1 MAITSYGIGAQP
13 AKMALRH
20 HRLVSA
26 LPLNYL
32 AAAVLCVVVLANLR
46 GQGSTHDSGSQDSK
60 QTSSGVLAS
69 TAPTYYRDV
78 LPILRQHCVTCHRGG
93 GIAPMSFQT
102 YETARRYAYL
112 IRNVTRDKAM
122 PPPFSIPLVGRV
134 TNDPS
139 LTPAQ
144 IAALATWANLKA
156 PRGDSHDAPAL
167 PGDAAPW
174 SIPKPDLIIKMPQPV
189 AIPAMGKLDYVYEI
203 VPTGLTEGRWV
214 QMAEVLPFLQ
224 ANLLQ
229 VMVVIR
235 RPGSH
240 WLRHAPPGTPFTG
253 AALTSSQDRRWS
265 DDDILIVDAP
275 GSSPPQFPPTM
286 GKFIPAG
293 SDLVF
298 CAQYITN
305 GVASSDQS
313 SVGLVFSQ
321 QPPSQRVITLA
332 LEDRRFTI
340 PPNAPEYRVEARGI
354 LRRDV
359 VLLSLFPLL
368 HLRGKRFEY
377 DVIPAPSGSQD
388 NLNPRM
394 ETLLRVN
401 YDLRW
406 QTSYPLSEPRFLKK
420 GAEMRAVAWY
430 DNSSNNPNN
439 PNPNASV
446 SWGDQPPSE
455 ILGGFFDVA
464 VPATI
469 GDGKILVRRHWRN

>member
-1 MAITSYGIGAQP
+1 
-13 AKMALRH
+13 
-20 HRLVSA
+20 
-26 LPLNYL
+26 
-32 AAAVLCVVVLANLR
+32 
-46 GQGSTHDSGSQDSK
+46 
-60 QTSSGVLAS
+60 
-69 TAPTYYRDV
+69 
-78 LPILRQHCVTCHRGG
+78 
-93 GIAPMSFQT
+93 
-102 YETARRYAYL
+102 
-112 IRNVTRDKAM
+112 
-122 PPPFSIPLVGRV
+122 
-134 TNDPS
+134 
-139 LTPAQ
+139 
-144 IAALATWANLKA
+144 
-156 PRGDSHDAPAL
+156 
-167 PGDAAPW
+167 
-174 SIPKPDLIIKMPQPV
+174 MPQPV

-203 VPTGLTEGRWV
+203 VPTGLTAGRWI
-214 QMAEVLPFLQ
+214 QMAEMLPLLP

-229 VMVVIR
+229 IMVVIR

-240 WLRHAPPGTPFTG
+240 WLRHAPPGTPFTS

-265 DDDILIVDAP
+265 EDDILIVDAP
-275 GSSPPQFPPTM
+275 GSSPQQFPPTM

-305 GVASSDQS
+305 GVVSSDQS
-313 SVGLVFSQ
+313 SVGLVFSK
-321 QPPSQRVITLA
+321 QPPSQRVMTLA

-340 PPNAPEYRVEARGI
+340 PPHAPEFRVAAQGI

-359 VLLSLFPLL
+359 VVLSLFPLL

-377 DVIPAPSGSQD
+377 DVIPPPSGSQD
-388 NLNPRM
+388 NLDSRM

-406 QTSYPLSEPRFLKK
+406 QTSYPLAEPRFLKQ
-420 GAEMRAVAWY
+420 GSEMRAVAWY

-446 SWGDQPPSE
+446 NWGDQPGDE

-469 GDGKILVRRHWRN
+469 GDRKILARRHSRN

>member
-1 MAITSYGIGAQP
+1 
-13 AKMALRH
+13 MALRH
-20 HRLVSA
+20 NRLVSA
-26 LPLNYL
+26 LPLHYL
-32 AAAVLCVVVLANLR
+32 ATVVLCVLVLADLR
-46 GQGSTHDSGSQDSK
+46 GQGGTRDSASQDAK
-60 QTSSGVLAS
+60 QSSSGVVAS

-78 LPILRQHCVTCHRGG
+78 LPILRQHCIACHRGG
-93 GIAPMSFQT
+93 GIAPMSFET
-102 YETARRYAYL
+102 YEAARRYAYL
-112 IRNVTRDKAM
+112 IRNVTQDKAM

-144 IAALATWANLKA
+144 ISTLATWANLNS
-156 PRGDSHDAPAL
+156 PRGDSRDAPGLL
-167 PGDAAPW
+167 PDTAPW

-189 AIPAMGKLDYVYEI
+189 AIAATGKLDYVYEI
-203 VPTGLTEGRWV
+203 VPTGLTESRWIQV
-214 QMAEVLPFLQ
+214 AEVLPFLR

-229 VMVVIR
+229 IMVVIR

-240 WLRHAPPGTPFTG
+240 WLRHAPAGTPFTS
-253 AALTSSQDRRWS
+253 ATLTSSKDRRWS
-265 DDDILIVDAP
+265 DDDILIVYAP
-275 GSSPPQFPPTM
+275 GSSPQQFPPTM

-305 GVASSDQS
+305 GVAGSDQS
-313 SVGLVFSQ
+313 SVGLVFSK

-340 PPNAPEYRVEARGI
+340 PPNAPEYRVEAQGV

-359 VLLSLFPLL
+359 VLLSFSPLL

-377 DVIPAPSGSQD
+377 DVIQAPSGGQD
-388 NLNPRM
+388 NLNPKM

-406 QTSYPLSEPRFLKK
+406 QTSYPLSQPRSLKK
-420 GAEMRAVAWY
+420 GTEVRAVAWY
-430 DNSSNNPNN
+430 DNSPNNPHN

-446 SWGDQPPSE
+446 NWGDQPQDE
-455 ILGGFFDVA
+455 MLGGFFDVA
-464 VPATI
+464 APAAI
-469 GDGKILVRRHWRN
+469 GDRKILVRHHSRN